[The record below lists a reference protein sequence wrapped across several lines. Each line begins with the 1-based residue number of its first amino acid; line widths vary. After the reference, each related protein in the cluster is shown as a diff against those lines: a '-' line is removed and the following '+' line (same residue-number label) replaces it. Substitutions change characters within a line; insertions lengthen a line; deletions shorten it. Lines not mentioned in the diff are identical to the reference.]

1 MLPDGPAESAQDWDR
16 EEWEVAT
23 GGSDMLPD
31 GPGKFM
37 DLDREGLV
45 QEVTKGG

>member
-1 MLPDGPAESAQDWDR
+1 MVTGGSDMLPNGPAESTQDWDR

-23 GGSDMLPD
+23 GGLDMLPD

-37 DLDREGLV
+37 D
-45 QEVTKGG
+45 